1 MTSVVA
7 SDQRLAIEVIS
18 AGFTMSELTSV
29 PVVDVTKDNIADIWP
44 SLVLAV
50 KTSLFVAIDLEL
62 SGIGKRKDINAK
74 SVEDRYIAMSRVADT
89 RAIISMGL
97 SCFRQ
102 DARSAETG
110 PLRFTVQTFNIL
122 ILCQDN
128 YIVEPSSLQ
137 FLISHGFDFNRQ
149 YSLGVSYYRGND
161 RPNHPEDKAHSLRKL
176 FSMLV
181 VHRKPIVLHNGFMD
195 AVFLYHSLYLALPSS
210 LQTFL
215 TDLNDLF
222 PGRVYDTKY
231 IAEAKA
237 SLPASYLEYVFRNR
251 QRDNACKEAKGR
263 QFVSIH
269 FLQYNQEYSIDHGD
283 CALRQEPAK
292 ISPDIC
298 KNFARYGWCGKGDQC
313 CGSHNVDDILDAQAS
328 KRRRRSRVKG
338 SSNRDPANA
347 SDSEHSTMDLTAM
360 EEDEVDTDSPEEVSD
375 RERKFTTGL
384 HRAGF
389 DAFMTGYAFATF
401 VLSYAKQRPSG
412 DLDAEELGLNELVNR
427 LCLSGKTAPLLIRA
441 SNFSKRSAKHVEKFK
456 ALFGDK

>member
-1 MTSVVA
+1 
-7 SDQRLAIEVIS
+7 
-18 AGFTMSELTSV
+18 MSELTSV

-128 YIVEPSSLQ
+128 YIVEPASLQ

-161 RPNHPEDKAHSLRKL
+161 RPNHPEDNAHSLRKL

-181 VHRKPIVLHNGFMD
+181 VHQKPIVLHNGFMD
-195 AVFLYHSLYLALPSS
+195 AVFLYHSLYLALPPS

-215 TDLNDLF
+215 ADLNDLF

-263 QFVSIH
+263 QFVSIQ

-292 ISPDIC
+292 MSADIC

-313 CGSHNVDDILDAQAS
+313 CASHNVDDILDAQAS
-328 KRRRRSRVKG
+328 KRRRRNRVKG
-338 SSNRDPANA
+338 SSPRDPTNA

-360 EEDEVDTDSPEEVSD
+360 EEDEADIDSPEEVSN

-401 VLSYAKQRPSG
+401 VLSYAKHRPSG
-412 DLDAEELGLNELVNR
+412 NLDAEELGLNELVNR
-427 LCLSGKTAPLLIRA
+427 LCLSGKTVPLLIRE
-441 SNFSKRSAKHVEKFK
+441 SNFTKHSAKHVEKFK

>member
-181 VHRKPIVLHNGFMD
+181 VHQKPIVLHNGFMD

-338 SSNRDPANA
+338 PSNRDPANA

-360 EEDEVDTDSPEEVSD
+360 EEDEVDTDSPEEVSN

-401 VLSYAKQRPSG
+401 VLSYAKHRPSG

>member
-181 VHRKPIVLHNGFMD
+181 VHQKPIVLHNGFMD

-328 KRRRRSRVKG
+328 KRRRRSQVKG

-360 EEDEVDTDSPEEVSD
+360 EEDEVDTDSPEEVSN

-401 VLSYAKQRPSG
+401 VLSYAKHRPSG